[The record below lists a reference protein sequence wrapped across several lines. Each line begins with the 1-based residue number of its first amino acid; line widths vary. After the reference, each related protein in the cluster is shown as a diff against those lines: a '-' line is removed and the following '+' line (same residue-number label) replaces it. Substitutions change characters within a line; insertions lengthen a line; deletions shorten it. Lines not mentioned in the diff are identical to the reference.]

1 MCPLCTALVDFDFGH
16 SWGLHETLLV
26 WSPFFRWSSSIVTYN
41 IRVMLNLFRWVS
53 QPPLRKHV
61 CCACTWYPYRNCLF
75 NRFGGTA
82 AAHLPGPDL
91 WPLHLLFKT
100 YYFSMLLKAQ
110 DHQISSQRELADEL
124 SAFFEQLNSLLFH
137 GNPRCPGIT
146 SLRICT
152 VTVAKGLYATVT
164 PSNVFREP

>member
-1 MCPLCTALVDFDFGH
+1 MCAVHAPGILIETVF
-16 SWGLHETLLV
+16 STGLEEQQQLTFQV
-26 WSPFFRWSSSIVTYN
+26 QISD
-41 IRVMLNLFRWVS
+41 LFTS
-53 QPPLRKHV
+53 YSKS
-61 CCACTWYPYRNCLF
+61 
-75 NRFGGTA
+75 
-82 AAHLPGPDL
+82 
-91 WPLHLLFKT
+91 

>member
-26 WSPFFRWSSSIVTYN
+26 WSPFFRWSSSTVTYN

-91 WPLHLLFKT
+91 RPLHLLFKIILFQHVT
-100 YYFSMLLKAQ
+100 ESSRPSNKFSKGARRWTECFLWTAQ
-110 DHQISSQRELADEL
+110 L
-124 SAFFEQLNSLLFH
+124 SAFPWQPTLSRNYL
-137 GNPRCPGIT
+137 P
-146 SLRICT
+146 
-152 VTVAKGLYATVT
+152 
-164 PSNVFREP
+164 